1 MARESRAMPM
11 VSFTIEPGQKAFIED
26 LAARLDVPQ
35 SRIFREAIRRFMSDP
50 NHNLH
55 MQTADNSV
63 VAVEN
68 VTGDVESERVA
79 D

>member
-11 VSFTIEPGQKAFIED
+11 VSFTIEPAQKAFIEE
-26 LAARLDVPQ
+26 LAIRLAVPQ
-35 SRIFREAIRRFMSDP
+35 SRILREAIRRFMLDP

-55 MQTADNSV
+55 MQPAAT
-63 VAVEN
+63 AVE
-68 VTGDVESERVA
+68 EAA